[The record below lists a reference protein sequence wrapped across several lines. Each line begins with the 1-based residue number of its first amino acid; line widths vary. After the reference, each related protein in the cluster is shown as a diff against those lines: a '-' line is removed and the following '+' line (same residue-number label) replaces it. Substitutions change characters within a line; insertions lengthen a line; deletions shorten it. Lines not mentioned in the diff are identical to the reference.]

1 MPRSLVRE
9 RYVRPA
15 PPHLKLEY
23 RKCLSAII
31 MRLCR
36 GISVGI
42 FEVSRMNALALII
55 PAEVAISEVARLET
69 DRGHRQRGVR
79 REVHARGLAARGDQ
93 TGAQG
98 GNHRAVVGAQGELRN
113 D

>member
-1 MPRSLVRE
+1 MS
-9 RYVRPA
+9 
-15 PPHLKLEY
+15 
-23 RKCLSAII
+23 
-31 MRLCR
+31 
-36 GISVGI
+36 I
-42 FEVSRMNALALII
+42 FEASRINGLALII
-55 PAEVAISEVARLET
+55 PAEVAISEAARLET

-93 TGAQG
+93 AGAQG